1 MKFHLKKILDIVN
14 IYNGVVTDIKKWS
27 SNVPSDD
34 IDVYK
39 KGEMERPTQYG
50 KDTQRLEV
58 DRKVLTS
65 ETVMKNK
72 ELRQTLV
79 RCCI

>member
-1 MKFHLKKILDIVN
+1 MFLLVEI
-14 IYNGVVTDIKKWS
+14 
-27 SNVPSDD
+27 D

-39 KGEMERPTQYG
+39 KGEMERSKGKYG

-72 ELRQTLV
+72 ELKKDSTGFPSVVSGDQMVKKDTNLKKKT
-79 RCCI
+79 IKNYH

>member
-1 MKFHLKKILDIVN
+1 
-14 IYNGVVTDIKKWS
+14 
-27 SNVPSDD
+27 
-34 IDVYK
+34 
-39 KGEMERPTQYG
+39 MERPTQYG

-72 ELRQTLV
+72 ELRQLLQTLGV
-79 RCCI
+79 ISGMPRKDTNLKRKFKR